1 VATIASSSVA
11 IDVTDDGVGLDRVAA
26 RQALGRGHV
35 GLRSM
40 DERAQLVGGDLRIEN
55 AGPAG
60 ASSLVELDR
69 AHLERAFALDAAG
82 ALDAEAFGKRLESV
96 LVGGDRV
103 SIFAYR
109 MAGQRKS
116 KESRGR
122 LPRRQGTWQDGGDP
136 GRRAAEIE
144 VANRDEGE
152 AVQAASS
159 PAASTLRG
167 AHPP

>member
-1 VATIASSSVA
+1 LAVASEKV
-11 IDVTDDGVGLDRVAA
+11 
-26 RQALGRGHV
+26 
-35 GLRSM
+35 
-40 DERAQLVGGDLRIEN
+40 RIEN

-144 VANRDEGE
+144 AANRDEGE